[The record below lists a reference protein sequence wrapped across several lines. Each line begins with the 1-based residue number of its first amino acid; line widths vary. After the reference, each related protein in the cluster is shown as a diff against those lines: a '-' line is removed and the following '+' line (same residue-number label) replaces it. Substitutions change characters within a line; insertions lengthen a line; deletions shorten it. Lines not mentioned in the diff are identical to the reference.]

1 MQNTSKLN
9 LQQIQQFLHSSE
21 EIRFKGKGR
30 AEIYTWVARTL
41 RQHGYSRQNRADKGL
56 LRQYLVKMTGLS
68 RAQITRL
75 IQQYRQGGE
84 LQPARY
90 RRHRFARKYTPADVE
105 LLAAVD
111 EAHETLSGPA
121 TRKILERYQQYQQ
134 REYER
139 LAGISVAQI
148 YRLRRRRAYRQR
160 RLHFTKTRPTAVSIG
175 ERRRPDPQGQPGFLR
190 VDTVHQGDRDGVKG
204 VYHINAVDEV
214 TQWQVVGATPAISEA
229 WLEPLLKA
237 MIEQFPFRIR
247 GFHSD
252 NVSEFLNRTV
262 EKLLNKLLIE
272 QTKSRPRH
280 SNDNGL
286 VESKN
291 GAVIRKHMG
300 YTYIAAPHAG
310 RIQRFYQQHFN
321 PYLNFHRPCGQ
332 PEIKT
337 DAKGKQKR
345 VYRHYQTPWES
356 FEKLPEAASYLKPG
370 QRLEALGRIAQA
382 ESDIGC
388 SEPSRSCLP
397 VSVPRTRRAEQ
408 QEEGCGNDGRW
419 KTRKTKTIPPPLE
432 IAPRFPQS
440 HNPDDDSPLPS
451 KSKSPKGA
459 PATQKAPTPVFRLIL
474 R

>member
-121 TRKILERYQQYQQ
+121 TRKILEREYQQYQQ

-190 VDTVHQGDRDGVKG
+190 VDTVHQGARDGVKG

-252 NVSEFLNRTV
+252 NGSEFLNRTV

-382 ESDIGC
+382 ESDTAAARRMQRAKQKLFA
-388 SEPSRSCLP
+388 SFRS
-397 VSVPRTRRAEQ
+397 A
-408 QEEGCGNDGRW
+408 N
-419 KTRKTKTIPPPLE
+419 
-432 IAPRFPQS
+432 
-440 HNPDDDSPLPS
+440 
-451 KSKSPKGA
+451 
-459 PATQKAPTPVFRLIL
+459 TPC
-474 R
+474 

>member
-1 MQNTSKLN
+1 MSLKDRGVGMLGIDYPSAKHQQAEPATDPAVSP
-9 LQQIQQFLHSSE
+9 LQRGDSIQRQRAGRDLHVGGAHASP
-21 EIRFKGKGR
+21 
-30 AEIYTWVARTL
+30 AR
-41 RQHGYSRQNRADKGL
+41 
-56 LRQYLVKMTGLS
+56 
-68 RAQITRL
+68 
-75 IQQYRQGGE
+75 
-84 LQPARY
+84 LQPPEP
-90 RRHRFARKYTPADVE
+90 RRQRAA
-105 LLAAVD
+105 AAV
-111 EAHETLSGPA
+111 SGQDDRTEPGANHAADPAVPA
-121 TRKILERYQQYQQ
+121 TRKILEREYQQYQQ

-252 NVSEFLNRTV
+252 NGSEFLNRTV

-382 ESDIGC
+382 ESDTAAARRMQRAKQKLFA
-388 SEPSRSCLP
+388 SFRS
-397 VSVPRTRRAEQ
+397 A
-408 QEEGCGNDGRW
+408 N
-419 KTRKTKTIPPPLE
+419 
-432 IAPRFPQS
+432 
-440 HNPDDDSPLPS
+440 
-451 KSKSPKGA
+451 
-459 PATQKAPTPVFRLIL
+459 TPC
-474 R
+474 

>member
-1 MQNTSKLN
+1 MQNASKLN

-30 AEIYTWVARTL
+30 AEIYAWVARTL
-41 RQHGYSRQNRADKGL
+41 RQHGYSRQNRAAKGL

-121 TRKILERYQQYQQ
+121 TRKILEREYQQYQQ

-148 YRLRRRRAYRQR
+148 YRLR

-214 TQWQVVGATPAISEA
+214 TQWQVVGATAAISEA

-237 MIEQFPFRIR
+237 MIEQFPFRVR

-252 NVSEFLNRTV
+252 NGSEFLNRTV

-291 GAVIRKHMG
+291 GAVIRWDIRTSRRRTQG
-300 YTYIAAPHAG
+300 
-310 RIQRFYQQHFN
+310 
-321 PYLNFHRPCGQ
+321 
-332 PEIKT
+332 
-337 DAKGKQKR
+337 
-345 VYRHYQTPWES
+345 
-356 FEKLPEAASYLKPG
+356 ASS
-370 QRLEALGRIAQA
+370 A
-382 ESDIGC
+382 STN
-388 SEPSRSCLP
+388 STS
-397 VSVPRTRRAEQ
+397 
-408 QEEGCGNDGRW
+408 
-419 KTRKTKTIPPPLE
+419 IP
-432 IAPRFPQS
+432 I
-440 HNPDDDSPLPS
+440 
-451 KSKSPKGA
+451 
-459 PATQKAPTPVFRLIL
+459 
-474 R
+474 

>member
-30 AEIYTWVARTL
+30 AEIYAWVARTL
-41 RQHGYSRQNRADKGL
+41 RQHGYSRQNRAAKGL

-121 TRKILERYQQYQQ
+121 TRKILEREYQQYQQ

-148 YRLRRRRAYRQR
+148 YRLRRRSAYRQR

-252 NVSEFLNRTV
+252 NGSEFLNRTV

-300 YTYIAAPHAG
+300 YTYIAAPSIYRTMEYAFMS
-310 RIQRFYQQHFN
+310 I
-321 PYLNFHRPCGQ
+321 P
-332 PEIKT
+332 
-337 DAKGKQKR
+337 GKQ
-345 VYRHYQTPWES
+345 
-356 FEKLPEAASYLKPG
+356 L
-370 QRLEALGRIAQA
+370 
-382 ESDIGC
+382 
-388 SEPSRSCLP
+388 
-397 VSVPRTRRAEQ
+397 
-408 QEEGCGNDGRW
+408 
-419 KTRKTKTIPPPLE
+419 
-432 IAPRFPQS
+432 
-440 HNPDDDSPLPS
+440 
-451 KSKSPKGA
+451 
-459 PATQKAPTPVFRLIL
+459 
-474 R
+474 

>member
-1 MQNTSKLN
+1 MVGSS
-9 LQQIQQFLHSSE
+9 SSE
-21 EIRFKGKGR
+21 PAGSARRWGGPVASQGPRPGISTSGRLPIPANGVLAASGQPHVFAPGGFLSGSNVPEHLLNIVIESGGVRLPDGPKFSDIRFGSVCLVSIVVLLHEFVWR
-30 AEIYTWVARTL
+30 ANDRRLVASL
-41 RQHGYSRQNRADKGL
+41 
-56 LRQYLVKMTGLS
+56 
-68 RAQITRL
+68 
-75 IQQYRQGGE
+75 
-84 LQPARY
+84 
-90 RRHRFARKYTPADVE
+90 
-105 LLAAVD
+105 
-111 EAHETLSGPA
+111 A
-121 TRKILERYQQYQQ
+121 TRSLDPRS
-134 REYER
+134 RGGTF
-139 LAGISVAQI
+139 AMW
-148 YRLRRRRAYRQR
+148 RRF
-160 RLHFTKTRPTAVSIG
+160 HVS
-175 ERRRPDPQGQPGFLR
+175 RSAP
-190 VDTVHQGDRDGVKG
+190 V
-204 VYHINAVDEV
+204 
-214 TQWQVVGATPAISEA
+214 SEA

-252 NVSEFLNRTV
+252 NGSEFLNRTV

-382 ESDIGC
+382 ESDTAAARRMQRAKQKLFA
-388 SEPSRSCLP
+388 SFRS
-397 VSVPRTRRAEQ
+397 A
-408 QEEGCGNDGRW
+408 N
-419 KTRKTKTIPPPLE
+419 
-432 IAPRFPQS
+432 
-440 HNPDDDSPLPS
+440 
-451 KSKSPKGA
+451 
-459 PATQKAPTPVFRLIL
+459 TPC
-474 R
+474 